1 MRRAAAALLL
11 NPLGLMVRL
20 VRRILNF
27 NEVPERYKIRLN
39 SRWDS
44 VKNRP
49 YLDMRMLVSARLLA
63 LSRKKNV
70 KQWLKSWVAKI
81 KKERISTFDKRLL
94 ARLVT

>member
-1 MRRAAAALLL
+1 
-11 NPLGLMVRL
+11 MVRL
-20 VRRILNF
+20 VLRIVKF
-27 NEVPERYKIRLN
+27 NEVPPRYKMRLN
-39 SRWDS
+39 TRWDS

-63 LSRKKNV
+63 LNRKKKV
-70 KQWLKSWVAKI
+70 MEWLKSWVTKM